1 MESSLSKLSI
11 LSFSKLFLFSFLL
24 ALAYSATFPRFNVT
38 YRGGLSK
45 KQAQLFLMNIDKYAK
60 KAKTYLDRTKKS
72 ESVQYLKLLLAR
84 TRSKA
89 EEIKRRKMS
98 DNEKAR
104 QIYLIY
110 SNFSAKMEEFRKGG
124 NVVNNLVK
132 KVNNTVEQYNQKSE
146 QLKEVRKLDMQFR
159 AEDTE
164 DNKMEIKGYA
174 VVFNSPETY
183 GYTEVID
190 SRALDET
197 DMSDV
202 VLRYN
207 HNDSFMVLARTRN
220 KSLQL

>member
-1 MESSLSKLSI
+1 M
-11 LSFSKLFLFSFLL
+11 
-24 ALAYSATFPRFNVT
+24 
-38 YRGGLSK
+38 
-45 KQAQLFLMNIDKYAK
+45 
-60 KAKTYLDRTKKS
+60 
-72 ESVQYLKLLLAR
+72 
-84 TRSKA
+84 
-89 EEIKRRKMS
+89 
-98 DNEKAR
+98 
-104 QIYLIY
+104 
-110 SNFSAKMEEFRKGG
+110 
-124 NVVNNLVK
+124 
-132 KVNNTVEQYNQKSE
+132 
-146 QLKEVRKLDMQFR
+146 KEVRKLDMQFR

-220 KSLQL
+220 KSLQLEKDDKGLKIDAVLQDDITDHRNIFNAIKSGLIDKQSFAFTVDEDEYDYDTDTRTITKIGKLFDVSVVDQPFYNATDVSIARNESDEFLQKREQLRKEHEEQLALEEKKKQLEARKQEVLAKLG